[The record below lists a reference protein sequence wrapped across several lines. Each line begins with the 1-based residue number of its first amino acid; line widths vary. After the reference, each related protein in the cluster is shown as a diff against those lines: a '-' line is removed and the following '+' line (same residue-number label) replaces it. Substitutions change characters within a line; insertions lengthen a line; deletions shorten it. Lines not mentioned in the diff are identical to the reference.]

1 MIREWNE
8 ESLDH
13 RNIKTMAFIKQ
24 LVRFCLC
31 SNPQGV
37 QILFCIE
44 ILDSTLRGKG
54 QNLFFLSLLYP
65 G

>member
-1 MIREWNE
+1 
-8 ESLDH
+8 
-13 RNIKTMAFIKQ
+13 MAFIKQ

-31 SNPQGV
+31 PNPQGV

-44 ILDSTLRGKG
+44 ILDSMLRGKS

-65 G
+65 GYPAVSRLGE

>member
-1 MIREWNE
+1 
-8 ESLDH
+8 
-13 RNIKTMAFIKQ
+13 MAFIKQ
-24 LVRFCLC
+24 LVRFCPC
-31 SNPQGV
+31 PNPQGV

-44 ILDSTLRGKG
+44 ILDSMLRGKG